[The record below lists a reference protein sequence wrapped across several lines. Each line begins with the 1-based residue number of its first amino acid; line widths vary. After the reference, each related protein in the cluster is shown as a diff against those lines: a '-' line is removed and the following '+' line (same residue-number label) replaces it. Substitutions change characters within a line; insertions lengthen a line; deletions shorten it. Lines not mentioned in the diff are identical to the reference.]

1 MVAEHNDAS
10 LPDGLIRGQTITQM
24 GYVVPDLAAAM
35 ARWTEVLGVGPF
47 TVLPEI
53 VIDQALYRGAP
64 TQVEIEVATA
74 EAGSVQV
81 ELIEQK
87 NPVPSCYRDL
97 FEAGRGGLHHV
108 AVHTADYDAEVSRYQ
123 DMGFPVA
130 FSGVYQGIR
139 FAYMDTSPSLGIM
152 VEVVESR
159 AD

>member
-1 MVAEHNDAS
+1 MLEPTSVR
-10 LPDGLIRGQTITQM
+10 LPKGLNRGQTITQM

-53 VIDQALYRGAP
+53 VIDEALYRGAP
-64 TQVEIEVATA
+64 TEVEIEVATA
-74 EAGSVQV
+74 EAGGVQI

-97 FEAGRGGLHHV
+97 FEPGHGGLHHV
-108 AVHTADYDAEVSRYQ
+108 AVQTANYDAEVSRYQ
-123 DMGFPVA
+123 SMGFPTA
-130 FSGVYQGIR
+130 FCGVYQGVR

-152 VEVVESR
+152 VEVVETPAR
-159 AD
+159 